1 MINAQ
6 RINNSLYCLF
16 ITLMVWG
23 YEKIQAHEGY
33 ASMFRQFVLARADIN
48 VDKYYFFFFD
58 RSGFAS
64 EIICQKVGMGQV
76 KKNIYS

>member
-1 MINAQ
+1 
-6 RINNSLYCLF
+6 
-16 ITLMVWG
+16 
-23 YEKIQAHEGY
+23 
-33 ASMFRQFVLARADIN
+33 MFRQFVLARADIN
-48 VDKYYFFFFD
+48 VDKYFFFFD